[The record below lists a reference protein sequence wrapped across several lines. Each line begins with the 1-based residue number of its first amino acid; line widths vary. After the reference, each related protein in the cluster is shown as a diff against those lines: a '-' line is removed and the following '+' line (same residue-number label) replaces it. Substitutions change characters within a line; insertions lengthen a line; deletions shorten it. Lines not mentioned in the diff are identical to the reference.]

1 MNKTLRSSNVNQN
14 LNEQPCKHEPE
25 MGRKCQKA
33 AKATFFKSF
42 NSKALA
48 KKPGIDGW
56 HLGTNAL
63 LAILQMYQNLSAKF
77 SPNRCLAVTLA
88 A

>member
-1 MNKTLRSSNVNQN
+1 
-14 LNEQPCKHEPE
+14 

-33 AKATFFKSF
+33 AKATFFNSF

-48 KKPGIDGW
+48 NKPGIDGW

-63 LAILQMYQNLSAKF
+63 LAILQMYQNLSAKI
-77 SPNRCLAVTLA
+77 
-88 A
+88 

>member
-1 MNKTLRSSNVNQN
+1 MD
-14 LNEQPCKHEPE
+14 
-25 MGRKCQKA
+25 RKCQKA
-33 AKATFFKSF
+33 AKATFFNSF

-56 HLGTNAL
+56 YLGTNAL

>member
-1 MNKTLRSSNVNQN
+1 MKLSMSSLQA
-14 LNEQPCKHEPE
+14 QPE

-33 AKATFFKSF
+33 AKATFFNSF

-63 LAILQMYQNLSAKF
+63 LAKQQMY
-77 SPNRCLAVTLA
+77 
-88 A
+88 

>member
-1 MNKTLRSSNVNQN
+1 MSSPASTNPKWV
-14 LNEQPCKHEPE
+14 
-25 MGRKCQKA
+25 A
-33 AKATFFKSF
+33 S
-42 NSKALA
+42 A
-48 KKPGIDGW
+48 KKQQKLPFLSLSTAKHWQKNPGIDGW

>member
-1 MNKTLRSSNVNQN
+1 
-14 LNEQPCKHEPE
+14 

-33 AKATFFKSF
+33 AKATFFNSF

-63 LAILQMYQNLSAKF
+63 LAILQMYQNLSAKI
-77 SPNRCLAVTLA
+77 
-88 A
+88 

>member
-14 LNEQPCKHEPE
+14 LNEQCCKHEPE

-33 AKATFFKSF
+33 AKATFFNSF

-48 KKPGIDGW
+48 NKPGIDGW

-63 LAILQMYQNLSAKF
+63 LAILQMYQNLSAKI
-77 SPNRCLAVTLA
+77 
-88 A
+88 

>member
-1 MNKTLRSSNVNQN
+1 
-14 LNEQPCKHEPE
+14 
-25 MGRKCQKA
+25 MGRKCQQA
-33 AKATFFKSF
+33 AKATFFNSF

-63 LAILQMYQNLSAKF
+63 RAKQQMY
-77 SPNRCLAVTLA
+77 
-88 A
+88 